1 MISSG
6 YSAERNKLMIDNLGQ
21 MREIELRIGEM
32 GLVVAERRF
41 RLIKLR
47 LNKFPSFPP
56 RDAWPNN
63 GIAARS

>member
-1 MISSG
+1 
-6 YSAERNKLMIDNLGQ
+6 MIDNLGR

-32 GLVVAERRF
+32 SLVVAQRRF

-63 GIAARS
+63 GIATRS

>member
-1 MISSG
+1 
-6 YSAERNKLMIDNLGQ
+6 MIDNLGR

-32 GLVVAERRF
+32 SLVVARRRF

-56 RDAWPNN
+56 
-63 GIAARS
+63 ARCLA